1 MSKFYPYLSATS
13 CLSHLSCQDTY
24 EFHPLTQHLKKAVE
38 ESGYFRWQSFVVVI
52 IAEMVFRNTPG
63 HRGMTEDGWHLFK
76 KVTFP
81 NFTEESEGNQV
92 DKISIFGDIVS
103 RIGHIISLRHLSV
116 LQEQQWDKTAKS
128 EDDDEDNEYPL
139 EDDEFPVEELEV
151 IL

>member
-1 MSKFYPYLSATS
+1 
-13 CLSHLSCQDTY
+13 
-24 EFHPLTQHLKKAVE
+24 
-38 ESGYFRWQSFVVVI
+38 
-52 IAEMVFRNTPG
+52 
-63 HRGMTEDGWHLFK
+63 MTEDGWHLFK

-103 RIGHIISLRHLSV
+103 LIGHIISLRHLSV